1 MTGEPGVGKTTIVVR
16 LCDHFAGRTKVQG
29 ITTREVRDGGVR
41 VGFRIMNVAT
51 REEGWLARKNHSQG
65 PQVGPY
71 RVVEED
77 LERIGVAALNRAI
90 IESGGIV
97 VVDEIG
103 PMEMT
108 SPRFRNAVAR
118 LFDIERPIIATVKL
132 GSRYPEVERVRSH
145 SVELEITKD
154 NREASYQRLV
164 SHVDEWTRSSS
175 S

>member
-1 MTGEPGVGKTTIVVR
+1 M
-16 LCDHFAGRTKVQG
+16 
-29 ITTREVRDGGVR
+29 
-41 VGFRIMNVAT
+41 
-51 REEGWLARKNHSQG
+51 
-65 PQVGPY
+65 
-71 RVVEED
+71 
-77 LERIGVAALNRAI
+77 AALDRAI
-90 IESGGIV
+90 VESSGIV